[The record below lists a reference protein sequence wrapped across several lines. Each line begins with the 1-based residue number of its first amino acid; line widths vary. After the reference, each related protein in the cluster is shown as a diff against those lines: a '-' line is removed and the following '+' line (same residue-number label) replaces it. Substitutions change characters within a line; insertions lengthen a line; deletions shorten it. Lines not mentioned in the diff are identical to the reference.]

1 MQKLML
7 IVFFAATA
15 LLASCNKK
23 SAQEEGAGSLI
34 GKWKLKES
42 RVSPGTPVTVFTPA
56 TTDSYVE
63 FKADGTVIWTGDNVM
78 PGHITTYEIVND
90 SVLNTPQYNSGS
102 PLPYRY
108 KATTTTLTLNPPC
121 FEECTYRYTR
131 VSKH

>member
-7 IVFFAATA
+7 LLFFAATA
-15 LLASCNKK
+15 ALVACNKK
-23 SAQEEGAGSLI
+23 TAKEEAAPLM
-34 GKWKLKES
+34 GKWKLKDS

-63 FKADGTVIWTGDNVM
+63 FKADGTVIWTGDDII
-78 PGHITTYEIVND
+78 PGRINTYEIVND
-90 SVLNTPQYNSGS
+90 SVLNTPQYNTGS

-131 VSKH
+131 VTQQ